1 MGCGRWDP
9 ATWSSFASG
18 ASAKSRK
25 ELYKANTIDAYLDPK
40 NIAMRESCY
49 SALNPQA
56 TPLIVGLDLTGSM
69 GMLAEILLKQGLGT
83 TFEETLARKPI
94 PDPHLMVLGLGDI
107 RYDRAPLQATQFEAD
122 MRITDQIQ
130 KIFVEGGGGGNST
143 ESYDLAWWFAATR
156 TKIDCWD
163 KDRRKGFL
171 ITVGDEEPPE
181 SLPRALM
188 NDKIGAGLQA
198 DLSSADALA
207 MALRTY
213 HVLHVVVEEGHHA
226 RSAGPDRVA
235 ARWAGLLGQN
245 VLRLSDHTKLA
256 EVIVSAIEV
265 IQGGDVGSVA
275 KSWSGS
281 TAMVVAHALKSLPA
295 SRGSAPGSGLVKL

>member
-1 MGCGRWDP
+1 MGHGRWDP
-9 ATWSSFASG
+9 ATWSSFATHVNTR
-18 ASAKSRK
+18 SR
-25 ELYKANTIDAYLDPK
+25 EDLYKARTIDAYLDPK
-40 NIAMRESCY
+40 NIAVRESCY

-130 KIFVEGGGGGNST
+130 RIFIEGGGGGNST

-163 KDRRKGFL
+163 KNRRKGFL
-171 ITVGDEEPPE
+171 VTVGDEEPPE
-181 SLPRALM
+181 SLPKGLM
-188 NDKIGAGLQA
+188 KDKVGVDLQG
-198 DLSSADALA
+198 DLSAADALE
-207 MALRTY
+207 MARRTY

-226 RSAGPDRVA
+226 RSAGPDHVA
-235 ARWAGLLGQN
+235 ARWTDLLGEN

-265 IQGGDVGSVA
+265 IQGRDMGSVA

-281 TAMVVAHALKSLPA
+281 TAMVVAHALRHLPA
-295 SRGSAPGSGLVKL
+295 SRTAAASGGLVRL